1 MTVRRLDDDRGAAA
15 VEFALLLPVLLLLLF
30 GIVDFAR
37 GFSAQLTVTH
47 AAREG
52 VRVQALGGSPGE
64 VTTATQDAA
73 TPLTVTVG
81 TDGCTQGEPTEVT
94 ATTDFVYITPLSD
107 FMIMVGGT
115 GVLPTQLTGTG
126 VMRCGG

>member
-1 MTVRRLDDDRGAAA
+1 MAIRRLDDDRGAAA
-15 VEFALLLPVLLLLLF
+15 VEFALLVPILLLLVF

-52 VRVQALGGSPGE
+52 VRVQALGGTAGE
-64 VTTATQDAA
+64 VSTATQSAA

-81 TDGCTQGEPTEVT
+81 TGACTQGQPTTVT
-94 ATTDFVYITPLSD
+94 ATTQFTYITPLSN
-107 FMIMVGGT
+107 FMIMFGGS

>member
-1 MTVRRLDDDRGAAA
+1 MAIRRLDDNRGAAA
-15 VEFALLLPVLLLLLF
+15 VEFALLVPILLLLVF

-52 VRVQALGGSPGE
+52 VRVQALGGTAGE
-64 VTTATQDAA
+64 VSTATQNAA
-73 TPLTVTVG
+73 TPLTVVVG
-81 TDGCTQGEPTEVT
+81 TGACTQGQPTTVT
-94 ATTDFVYITPLSD
+94 ATTQFTYITPLSN
-107 FMIMVGGT
+107 FMIMVGGS
-115 GVLPTQLTGTG
+115 GVLPTQLTGKG